1 MATLDPKAV
10 FLQAEAGLARF
21 KADPIANFRF
31 SSAAQRRFVEAFA
44 NFREV
49 YLRAGNQSGKT
60 RVAATFFVAI
70 MRGLTSID
78 GAVLPLIG
86 TPNVGVALAQGR
98 EQAKESMVSAVKLA
112 IGDHPHHFEVA
123 GGAIQAVW
131 VKPDKSRSDDWH
143 DWSCMKFFVEEG
155 QSVAGMRLDWCW
167 ADEPPKWE
175 MWRELRMRGKAN
187 RLFLRAITATPID
200 ILRWRPLRD
209 DFKGCS
215 WPAGKDGKVE
225 IRLSVYDN
233 KALSREHLRQVE
245 EDSQGPYQE
254 AVLRGE
260 YVNAVGANPFDRD
273 GLKRWT
279 ARCTPGTIVTGTCPS
294 GHTYRYETWGEREHG
309 EGYFVVADPSAG
321 IEDKEHKHDPSGY
334 VVVSRSIPYTVV
346 ERYNGY
352 LDPTDL
358 GWLAAQRATH
368 WNKAM
373 LAWEHNSGY
382 GEAFWKGSG
391 QYTNPYI
398 QFQSDRRHLK
408 LSERIGWLTTAS
420 TRGTIIG
427 ALQKAIKQDGLLLYS
442 LEAVESLGSVVLKR
456 DGLRPEA
463 GAGAH
468 DEDMIILGLACHL
481 LETVPYWRPKEL
493 GSDAML
499 RELGLR
505 RASRSGAGNDPF
517 SNPW

>member
-1 MATLDPKAV
+1 RVPVCRQVGRAVGVKLDPSAV

-21 KADPIANFRF
+21 KADPIKNFRF
-31 SSAAQRRFVEAFA
+31 SSSAQRRFVEAFA
-44 NFREV
+44 KFREV

-260 YVNAVGANPFDRD
+260 YVNAVGANPFDRE

-279 ARCTPGTIVTGTCPS
+279 ARC
-294 GHTYRYETWGEREHG
+294 
-309 EGYFVVADPSAG
+309 
-321 IEDKEHKHDPSGY
+321 
-334 VVVSRSIPYTVV
+334 
-346 ERYNGY
+346 
-352 LDPTDL
+352 
-358 GWLAAQRATH
+358 
-368 WNKAM
+368 
-373 LAWEHNSGY
+373 
-382 GEAFWKGSG
+382 
-391 QYTNPYI
+391 
-398 QFQSDRRHLK
+398 
-408 LSERIGWLTTAS
+408 
-420 TRGTIIG
+420 
-427 ALQKAIKQDGLLLYS
+427 
-442 LEAVESLGSVVLKR
+442 
-456 DGLRPEA
+456 
-463 GAGAH
+463 
-468 DEDMIILGLACHL
+468 
-481 LETVPYWRPKEL
+481 
-493 GSDAML
+493 
-499 RELGLR
+499 
-505 RASRSGAGNDPF
+505 
-517 SNPW
+517 